1 MKLEN
6 IEEEEEIHEINQKRD
21 FHVPHYTKI
30 YGWDKVGKI
39 QFSACLSLYTREF
52 FYQLSYLVLL

>member
-1 MKLEN
+1 MYLIQLFNVTFIIQLKKEDEAMKLEE
-6 IEEEEEIHEINQKRD
+6 IEEEEEIYEINQKRD

-39 QFSACLSLYTREF
+39 
-52 FYQLSYLVLL
+52 